1 MIPAEYSLDVAPT
14 GDDLTGTLIVAVI
27 IIIVLLGGI
36 LANRRV
42 ERRRQERLHQL
53 RQREWVDKQTAR
65 LKRWRRSRMTG
76 APGNSNAPDT
86 LGEYYLPVEASKRHR
101 TTAVFDQ
108 FNLDTPEQD

>member
-14 GDDLTGTLIVAVI
+14 GDDLTSTLIVAVI

-65 LKRWRRSRMTG
+65 LKRWRR
-76 APGNSNAPDT
+76 
-86 LGEYYLPVEASKRHR
+86 Y
-101 TTAVFDQ
+101 Q
-108 FNLDTPEQD
+108 